1 MFIASTVVLS
11 SSKLLLGTGAS
22 ETVPILADGDAAGGF
37 QRYCLKRIV
46 QGPRFEE
53 TKNDPTVTRVG
64 YSKSCIRASTAV
76 IMVVIITIL
85 MVVIIMV
92 VIISSSNSSNNNNGS
107 ILGRE
112 NMVGVNM
119 LLAYYPQ
126 HTLYLR
132 ISISISVTFC
142 WCPAVSTVLQGVRL
156 FRSGQSGQK
165 AKLTVELSSLPSP
178 RLGHQERLTTIQT
191 SHPLTR
197 KGLDHTASLIE
208 LNLPIH
214 NHTQDS

>member
-142 WCPAVSTVLQGVRL
+142 WCPAVSTVLQGSDSSGRASQVRNKTH
-156 FRSGQSGQK
+156 SGTLLLTFTSAGPSRKTHNYSNFTSTDKKGVGSHGIPYRAQS
-165 AKLTVELSSLPSP
+165 
-178 RLGHQERLTTIQT
+178 
-191 SHPLTR
+191 SHP
-197 KGLDHTASLIE
+197 
-208 LNLPIH
+208 
-214 NHTQDS
+214 